1 MLRRASRTELSAEVL
16 PKFVFSFLD
25 DLNDEEKDRYMSEQ
39 ASAPAPAPAVSAEE
53 IQREW
58 PQLTLK
64 VAQLE
69 AAREGLQQENKALR
83 DLLER
88 AIEHRQKSHGEL
100 VLLLTGLVSK
110 LPMNDVGAIVARLV
124 EHNSNVSQYLAALIK
139 GTSEAEAFRP
149 TVLKNLEQ
157 TRRDLLAALKPVI
170 EELQRLEAPFEPALL
185 KSLAADPEFFFSPA
199 MIRAN
204 RCFVKGCVSRERIV
218 REFGQEA
225 LVFFNDLTTD
235 PKRNAHPKPEE
246 IVLGFRPD
254 FEALLQ
260 ANPGLL
266 PGKRESLLAL
276 YHGVQC
282 SRAQTEQAR
291 AQKNAF
297 QRFSFIIEL
306 LHFYE
311 HQETEAPDV
320 LFAQRL
326 PNLIEQLI
334 LGGSAT
340 GLDEKLIVQA
350 EGLLAPIINPEHRHA
365 VINNIGKGG
374 TAGQALKF
382 VLRFREEKMLEE
394 EADQLITDFI
404 RHLTPSQTTPAPGP
418 VVALLRLVPEPMQ
431 RRIIKALWRTDRL
444 PHDQAEN
451 LGKALAAELGLTG
464 VVEEVKVQAS
474 LPPETERQMAWL
486 RVQDMVQ
493 RRSDPVSIAEA
504 IRARLNSKYNA
515 DEIRQSWIT
524 LTEADP
530 MTLIRIICH
539 LPYLPDGKTDPIAR
553 TVLETYVTRLLH
565 EKYAATYHK
574 VLNSLRNMFRAKPDS
589 PTLVTFV
596 ALVKWASPEA
606 AARVSA
612 DIGMPVAA

>member
-1 MLRRASRTELSAEVL
+1 
-16 PKFVFSFLD
+16 
-25 DLNDEEKDRYMSEQ
+25 MSEQ
-39 ASAPAPAPAVSAEE
+39 GNAPASAPTAEE
-53 IQREW
+53 IQRTW

-64 VAQLE
+64 VAQLD
-69 AAREGLQQENKALR
+69 AARETLEQENKTLR
-83 DLLER
+83 ELLER

-110 LPMNDVGAIVARLV
+110 LPLNDVGAIVARLV

-139 GTSEAEAFRP
+139 GTAEAQAFQP

-157 TRRDLLAALKPVI
+157 TKRDLLAALRPQV

-185 KSLAADPEFFFSPA
+185 ESLIAKPEQFFSPA
-199 MIRAN
+199 MLRAN
-204 RCFVKGCVSRERIV
+204 RCFMKGCLPRERIL
-218 REFGQEA
+218 REFGQDA

-246 IVLGFRPD
+246 IALGFRSD

-260 ANPGLL
+260 ANPGVLAD
-266 PGKRESLLAL
+266 KRDALLAL
-276 YHGVQC
+276 YQKVQR
-282 SRAQTEQAR
+282 SKSATDQAR
-291 AQKNAF
+291 KQKSAF
-297 QRFSFIIEL
+297 QRLSFLIEL
-306 LHFYE
+306 LYFYE

-326 PNLIEQLI
+326 PNLVEQLI
-334 LGGSAT
+334 LGG
-340 GLDEKLIVQA
+340 QA
-350 EGLLAPIINPEHRHA
+350 EALSEGLIAEAETLLAFIINPEHRHA

-374 TAGQALKF
+374 TEAQSLKF
-382 VLRFREEKMLEE
+382 VLRFREEKMLDD
-394 EADQLITDFI
+394 EADQLVVEFI
-404 RHLTPSQTTPAPGP
+404 KLLAPSHRAPAPAP
-418 VVALLRLVPEPMQ
+418 VAALLRLMPNRIQ
-431 RRIIKALWRTDRL
+431 RRIVKAILHSDRI
-444 PHDQAEN
+444 PHDQADQ
-451 LGKALAAELGLTG
+451 LGKALAADLGLTG
-464 VVEEVKVQAS
+464 LIEEIKVQAT

-486 RVQDMVQ
+486 RIQDMIQ
-493 RRSDPVSIAEA
+493 RRSDAGTLAEA
-504 IRARLNSKYNA
+504 IRARLNAKYDA

-530 MTLIRIICH
+530 MTLIRTICH
-539 LPYLPDGKTDPIAR
+539 LPYLPSGKTDPIAR

-606 AARVSA
+606 GARMAA